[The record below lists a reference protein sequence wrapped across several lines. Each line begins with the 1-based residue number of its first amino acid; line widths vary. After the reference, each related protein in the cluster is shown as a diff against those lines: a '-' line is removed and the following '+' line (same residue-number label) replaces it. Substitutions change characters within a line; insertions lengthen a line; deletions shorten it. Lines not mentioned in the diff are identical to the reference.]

1 MALKYNK
8 PRSSGKKTYVR
19 VNYKKQLTTKKPL
32 KSLTSWNHNVSGR
45 NFQGKITIRHHG
57 GGHKQKLREIDFK
70 RNKDNIMATIKTI
83 EYNPNRSSFI
93 SLVAYQDGVKKYILT
108 PNNVKV
114 GQKIISGKKVEVK
127 IGNYMEIQ
135 KIPEGTFIHNVELN
149 KGHGGQ
155 LILQLEQLHKF

>member
-8 PRSSGKKTYVR
+8 SRSSGKKTYVR

-93 SLVAYQDGVKKYILT
+93 SLYFLRLY
-108 PNNVKV
+108 
-114 GQKIISGKKVEVK
+114 
-127 IGNYMEIQ
+127 
-135 KIPEGTFIHNVELN
+135 FIN
-149 KGHGGQ
+149 KFIKSK
-155 LILQLEQLHKF
+155 LWFFRLSLSKLFFSA

>member
-1 MALKYNK
+1 
-8 PRSSGKKTYVR
+8 
-19 VNYKKQLTTKKPL
+19 
-32 KSLTSWNHNVSGR
+32 
-45 NFQGKITIRHHG
+45 
-57 GGHKQKLREIDFK
+57 
-70 RNKDNIMATIKTI
+70 MATIKTI
-83 EYNPNRSSFI
+83 EYDPNRSSFI